1 MPEPSLL
8 FALSEIQA
16 LATKA
21 TRGAGFSWGEA
32 EEAGWAVMWL
42 SREGLPGADL
52 LLAAIESP
60 ELCAPTPQPFCWRTP
75 GQLCPLRAGMAL
87 MDFAELPSGLA
98 NTPLHLEEVAVPGLL
113 LPFVAQAAHQLA
125 QPLLLHAPEMTIV
138 FRTDGAPQSL
148 PAELSLNTLHST
160 TTITLTK
167 APDFPSAKLPPLTDY
182 FAPLSSSAQHRL
194 EQLALRTTVP
204 PSSQSRSRAG
214 ASGSDN
220 D

>member
-75 GQLCPLRAGMAL
+75 GRLCPLRAGMAL

-125 QPLLLHAPEMTIV
+125 QPLLLHAPV
-138 FRTDGAPQSL
+138 SVKGVVAWFHAASL
-148 PAELSLNTLHST
+148 RGSSFFSGLS
-160 TTITLTK
+160 
-167 APDFPSAKLPPLTDY
+167 
-182 FAPLSSSAQHRL
+182 Q
-194 EQLALRTTVP
+194 TVVG
-204 PSSQSRSRAG
+204 SSQFRVPRVHRWGLWSLA
-214 ASGSDN
+214 AA
-220 D
+220 